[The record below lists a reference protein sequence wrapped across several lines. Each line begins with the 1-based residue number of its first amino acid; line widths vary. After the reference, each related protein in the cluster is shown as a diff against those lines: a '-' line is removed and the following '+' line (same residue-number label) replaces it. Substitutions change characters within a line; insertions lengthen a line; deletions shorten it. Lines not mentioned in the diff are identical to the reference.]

1 MKTLS
6 IAAHSCIPSV
16 REVETKEFLDCWRP
30 QPSWQ
35 APDSTRDPVSK
46 QGRGTAEDGFARSG
60 HHSQHIKFSNG
71 TQMRIL
77 GTWQFKCYPD
87 PVEMSVCPSKGVGGD
102 LLQSPALPTVPV
114 LLDRYVVAIFIAG
127 DFIMI
132 QMWETDLLSSV
143 PHGLDASNNLRA
155 FRYQPV

>member
-6 IAAHSCIPSV
+6 VAAHSCIPSV

-46 QGRGTAEDGFARSG
+46 QGRGIAEDGFARCG

-114 LLDRYVVAIFIAG
+114 LLDRCVVAALIAG

-132 QMWETDLLSSV
+132 LTSSRV
-143 PHGLDASNNLRA
+143 FHMGLMPQITSGPSDTSLCEG
-155 FRYQPV
+155 